1 MESAVSTRWSLL
13 PAQMPR
19 AAFGKLLLNEGRLAW
34 RQPVGLLFGLGLPL
48 LLLIV
53 FGSLPS
59 FKKHEHAL
67 GGLTYFNAYVPILLA
82 LVIAALG
89 LWGLPGPLAGYRA
102 QGILRR
108 LSTTPVPPA
117 WVLAAQIGINLLLAA
132 MALVILVVVG
142 IAAFGVNVP
151 KSGVGFML
159 AVVLSIAA
167 IFAIGLCV
175 AAIARGAGAANAM
188 GSAAFFPLMFFAGLW
203 VPSHAGRAA
212 QHQRRDSA
220 RRIRASNPERNPGH
234 VSDRRIVACTSC
246 IRHPLRPASNAL
258 LQMGVAAIEA
268 SACRRCVLD
277 ATANARWKKQ
287 TRPDTRRAP
296 ACVRMRRPFEP
307 SGGCP
312 L

>member
-1 MESAVSTRWSLL
+1 VESAVSTRWSLL
-13 PAQMPR
+13 PARTPR

-203 VPSHAGRAA
+203 VPRQAMPTVLRSISDVTPLGASVQAIQNAIQGTFPTAGSLLVLAA
-212 QHQRRDSA
+212 YA
-220 RRIRASNPERNPGH
+220 TLFG
-234 VSDRRIVACTSC
+234 
-246 IRHPLRPASNAL
+246 L
-258 LQMGVAAIEA
+258 LAM
-268 SACRRCVLD
+268 RFF
-277 ATANARWKKQ
+277 RW
-287 TRPDTRRAP
+287 
-296 ACVRMRRPFEP
+296 E
-307 SGGCP
+307 
-312 L
+312 

>member
-1 MESAVSTRWSLL
+1 
-13 PAQMPR
+13 MPR

-203 VPSHAGRAA
+203 VPSQPGRAA